1 MRAIKHKLGHIF
13 TTIYDYVIA
22 EVSRKKCLTRLQYF
36 HRSRILD
43 IKFFKLSL
51 NKTIE

>member
-1 MRAIKHKLGHIF
+1 MRAIKINLDNIF
-13 TTIYDYVIA
+13 STIYDYVIA
-22 EVSRKKCLTRLQYF
+22 EVSRKKCLTRLKYF